1 MATHF
6 PIAAVQASPVYLNLT
21 ASVDKA
27 IGLAEEAAKQGC
39 RLIVFPETFLPGYPF
54 WIWLGAP
61 AWGLQFVQRYHQN
74 SLVAGGPEHLRLEQA
89 ARRLG
94 IAMVVGC
101 SERAHGTLYI
111 AQVVID
117 ADGRTLRIRRKLRAT
132 HAERTLFGEGNGADL
147 AVFDTAVGRLGAL
160 NCWEHVQPLNRYALF
175 AQHEQ
180 VHAASWPCFSL
191 YPGRAYALGPE
202 ANLAVSQSYAIEGQC
217 FVAAA
222 CAVTDAP
229 MLEMLIQM
237 PGQEAML
244 APGGGHAR
252 IFAPDGRPLGD
263 TIAPEREGL
272 VVAEI
277 DLDDITIAKTFGDP
291 VGHYSR
297 PEVTR
302 MLLNR
307 TEPAPLTCVD
317 SDAQFEAMTP
327 AEGR

>member
-1 MATHF
+1 MTTRF
-6 PIAAVQASPVYLNLT
+6 PIAAVQAAPVYLDLA

-27 IGLAEEAAKQGC
+27 IALAEQAAAQGC
-39 RLIVFPETFLPGYPF
+39 RLIVYPETFLPGYPF

-74 SLVAGGPEHLRLEQA
+74 SLVAGGPEHRRLEAA

-111 AQVVID
+111 AQLMID
-117 ADGRTLRIRRKLRAT
+117 ATGRTLRIRRKLRAT
-132 HAERTLFGEGNGADL
+132 HAERTLFGEGTGADL
-147 AVFDTAVGRLGAL
+147 AVFDSAVGRLGAL

-180 VHAASWPCFSL
+180 LHAASWPCFNL

-222 CAVTDAP
+222 CAVTDAR

-237 PGQEAML
+237 PGQETML
-244 APGGGHAR
+244 TSGGGHAR
-252 IFAPDGRPLGD
+252 IYAPDGRPLGEVID
-263 TIAPEREGL
+263 PAREGL
-272 VVAEI
+272 VIADI

-297 PEVTR
+297 PDVTR

-307 TEPAPLTCVD
+307 AEHVPVTFVD
-317 SDAQFEAMTP
+317 DDAQFEALTP
-327 AEGR
+327 AATR